1 MISVVTGASG
11 HVGANLVRALLE
23 RGDDV
28 RALVHV
34 DTAALSGLPVKLVRG
49 NVCDASSLRAAFDGA
64 DIVYHLAG
72 HIAIDGDSASR
83 LADVN
88 VSGTR
93 NVVQS
98 CVDCRVRRLVHFSS
112 IHALAEAPAGVAADE
127 STALVDASS
136 PSYDASKGEGE
147 RIVLQAVAAG
157 LDAVIVAPTAIVGP
171 HDYRPSYFGRVLL
184 HLAAGSLPF
193 IVCGGFDWVDV
204 RDVVAAAVA
213 AEAKAAAGSKYLVSG
228 HWLSLTGVA
237 SLASGITGTPKPLG
251 AAPLALARA
260 CGPLGE
266 AVCRLTGR
274 QPLFTRYSVGALSQH
289 RLVSHEKATREL
301 GYAPRPF
308 EQTLVDTY
316 RWFRENGYMPARGG
330 STTL

>member
-1 MISVVTGASG
+1 MKCVVTGASG

-23 RGDDV
+23 RGDDA

-34 DTAALSGLPVKLVRG
+34 DTAALSGLDVELARG
-49 NVCDASSLRAAFDGA
+49 DVCDVSSLRVAFDGA
-64 DIVYHLAG
+64 DVVYHLAG
-72 HIAIDGDSASR
+72 HIAIAGDSSSR

-93 NVVQS
+93 NVVRA
-98 CVDCRVRRLVHFSS
+98 CLDCHVRRLIHFSS

-136 PSYDASKGEGE
+136 PSYDASKAEGE

-184 HLAAGSLPF
+184 RLFTGRLPV

-204 RDVVAAAVA
+204 RDVVSVAVA
-213 AEAKAAAGSKYLVSG
+213 AAAKAVTGSKYMVSG
-228 HWLSLTGVA
+228 HWLSLTEVA
-237 SLASGITGTPKPLG
+237 NLASAITRTARPLG

-274 QPLFTRYSVGALSQH
+274 EPLFTRYSVGALSQH
-289 RLVSHEKATREL
+289 RLVSHEKATRDLE
-301 GYAPRPF
+301 YTARPF
-308 EQTLVDTY
+308 ERTLVDTY
-316 RWFRENGYMPARGG
+316 DWFRDHGYLSGAGRSITP
-330 STTL
+330 